1 MASIGMPI
9 DIQSTN
15 HRAEAKQHYGGVD
28 DLDNLHE
35 DLVNGIS
42 IFLMEQ
48 ARDNPNKLNQQILTL
63 RDSQLK
69 MLARDL
75 AKNTVIKAYE
85 SQEILN
91 NQSRLASVQ
100 DIRNI
105 NDDLPYQEM
114 GVGCQSGSFTHSNAN
129 NSRYPVDTSDQPAKG
144 FKASRA
150 DQIIPGHLL
159 NNQNRNS

>member
-1 MASIGMPI
+1 
-9 DIQSTN
+9 
-15 HRAEAKQHYGGVD
+15 
-28 DLDNLHE
+28 LDNLHE

-91 NQSRLASVQ
+91 N
-100 DIRNI
+100 
-105 NDDLPYQEM
+105 
-114 GVGCQSGSFTHSNAN
+114 
-129 NSRYPVDTSDQPAKG
+129 
-144 FKASRA
+144 
-150 DQIIPGHLL
+150 
-159 NNQNRNS
+159 